1 MEEKGSRI
9 RTTEDGETLKGVFY
23 LQTALGSTTRS
34 GKPYWKLNITD
45 HSGRLDAYLWDQSA
59 LAPQKGSVIWL
70 SGQGRLLGSKLI
82 CDVISLLELSDW
94 CGCPLLLAPPDTPFP
109 EEAEKVSGLLCTIED
124 EELKA
129 ICRKIISNRQLL
141 GSFLRAPGSLR
152 HHHAYPG
159 GLVRH
164 TRETMEIVLNQ
175 AKELAPIEKG
185 LLVAAAFLHDL
196 GKAFEYNRFRMSD
209 RGTLLGHEVTL
220 LELLSP
226 IMDEVWEVNH
236 PTRIALLHF
245 LVAKPAPQWT
255 GIRHPRSALINILRF
270 ADKLSGE
277 MDMQSKSNANNRIQS
292 ILANCGKVANQPQA
306 SREYDNKS
314 SLLY

>member
-1 MEEKGSRI
+1 MEEKGSLI
-9 RTTEDGETLKGVFY
+9 RTAIDGETLKGVFY
-23 LQTALGSTTRS
+23 LQAALGSTTRS
-34 GKPYWKLNITD
+34 GTPYWKLQITD
-45 HSGRLDAYLWDQSA
+45 YSGCMDTYFWDQPTV
-59 LAPQKGSVIWL
+59 APQQGSVIWL
-70 SGQGRLLGSKLI
+70 SGQGRRLGSKLI
-82 CDVISLLELSDW
+82 CDAISMLELSDW

-109 EEAEKVSGLLCTIED
+109 EEAEKVSGLLSHIED

-129 ICRKIISNRQLL
+129 VCRKIVSNRQLL
-141 GSFLRAPGSLR
+141 DSFLRAPGSLR

-159 GLVRH
+159 GLIRH

-175 AKELAPIEKG
+175 AKELAPIEKD

-209 RGTLLGHEVTL
+209 RGTFLGHEVTL
-220 LELLSP
+220 LELLAP
-226 IMDEVWEVNH
+226 IMDEVWELNH

-255 GIRHPRSALINILRF
+255 GIRHPRSALVNILRF

-277 MDMQSKSNANNRIQS
+277 MDIQS
-292 ILANCGKVANQPQA
+292 GTNAHNPV
-306 SREYDNKS
+306 R
-314 SLLY
+314 SLLHRHSEIRAKITA